1 MEQAAMMTYDDDFDE
16 EALFSGNKAKKSKYQ
31 ISVNK
36 DFEENKGMPLID
48 DISEITKKG
57 TNRTDEYASGDEIN
71 EDFED
76 DDVFDSIAQFVE
88 GQDVETG
95 DRAN

>member
-1 MEQAAMMTYDDDFDE
+1 MMTYDDDFDE

-36 DFEENKGMPLID
+36 GFEENKGMPAMD

-57 TNRTDEYASGDEIN
+57 TNRTDEYEYASDDEIN

-76 DDVFDSIAQFVE
+76 DDVFDSIA
-88 GQDVETG
+88 
-95 DRAN
+95 

>member
-1 MEQAAMMTYDDDFDE
+1 MMTYDDDFDE

-31 ISVNK
+31 IS
-36 DFEENKGMPLID
+36 
-48 DISEITKKG
+48 EITKKG
-57 TNRTDEYASGDEIN
+57 TNRTDDYEYASGDDIN

>member
-1 MEQAAMMTYDDDFDE
+1 MEQAAMMAYDDDFDE
-16 EALFSGNKAKKSKYQ
+16 EALFSGNKGKKNKYQ

-36 DFEENKGMPLID
+36 NFQENKGMPAID

-57 TNRTDEYASGDEIN
+57 TNRVDEYDYASGDDIN

-76 DDVFDSIAQFVE
+76 DDVFDSIA
-88 GQDVETG
+88 
-95 DRAN
+95 